1 MKTNLKQKKLAKNV
15 FKTFCELLDEK
26 GVKYTKNKD
35 RLAVNYVLQDDDL
48 LVAVNAVVNEREMIV
63 LALSPLPFTVPTE
76 RRDVIAATVSEI
88 NAYLLDG
95 HFDFDYHTGNI
106 SFRIFLSFANSIID
120 KQAFEYL
127 IATIFD
133 AVDEYNDKLLF
144 ISKSETSIED
154 ALKCLR

>member
-1 MKTNLKQKKLAKNV
+1 MKINLKQKKLAKNV
-15 FKTFCELLDEK
+15 FKAFCELLDEK

-35 RLAVNYVLQDDDL
+35 QLAVNCILQGDDL
-48 LVAVNAVVNEREMIV
+48 PVAVNAVVNEREMIV
-63 LALSPLPFTVPTE
+63 LALSQLPFTVPKE
-76 RRDVIAATVSEI
+76 RRDVIAVAVSEI

-106 SFRIFLSFANSIID
+106 NFRIFLSFANSIID

-133 AVDEYNDKLLF
+133 VVDEYNDKLLF
-144 ISKSETSIED
+144 ISKSETGIED

>member
-1 MKTNLKQKKLAKNV
+1 MQ
-15 FKTFCELLDEK
+15 
-26 GVKYTKNKD
+26 G
-35 RLAVNYVLQDDDL
+35 DDL

-63 LALSPLPFTVPTE
+63 LALSPLPFTVPIE

-106 SFRIFLSFANSIID
+106 SFRIFMSFANSIID

-127 IATIFD
+127 IAAIFD

-144 ISKSETSIED
+144 ISKSETGIDD

>member
-1 MKTNLKQKKLAKNV
+1 MTKKALN
-15 FKTFCELLDEK
+15 TQ
-26 GVKYTKNKD
+26 KNKD
-35 RLAVNYVLQDDDL
+35 RLAVNCVLQGDDL

-63 LALSPLPFTVPTE
+63 LALSPLPFTVPIE

-95 HFDFDYHTGNI
+95 HFDFDFHTGNI
-106 SFRIFLSFANSIID
+106 SFRIFMSFANSIID

-127 IATIFD
+127 IAAIFD

-144 ISKSETSIED
+144 ISKSETGIDD
-154 ALKCLR
+154 APKCLR

>member
-26 GVKYTKNKD
+26 GVKYTKTKD
-35 RLAVNYVLQDDDL
+35 RLAVNCVLQGDDL
-48 LVAVNAVVNEREMIV
+48 LVTVNAVVNEREMIV
-63 LALSPLPFTVPTE
+63 LALSPLLFTVPIE

-106 SFRIFLSFANSIID
+106 SFRIFMSFANSIID

-127 IATIFD
+127 ISAIFD

-144 ISKSETSIED
+144 ISKSETGIDD

>member
-1 MKTNLKQKKLAKNV
+1 MKINLKQKKLAKNV

-26 GVKYTKNKD
+26 DVKYTKNKD
-35 RLAVNYVLQDDDL
+35 RLTVNCILQGDDL
-48 LVAVNAVVNEREMIV
+48 PVVVNAVVNEREMIV
-63 LALSPLPFTVPTE
+63 LALSSLPFTVPTE
-76 RRDVIAATVSEI
+76 RRDVIAAIVSEI

-106 SFRIFLSFANSIID
+106 NFRIFLSFANSIID

-127 IATIFD
+127 ISAIFD

-144 ISKSETSIED
+144 ISKSETGIED
-154 ALKCLR
+154 ALKCLH

>member
-35 RLAVNYVLQDDDL
+35 RLAVNCVLQGDDL

-95 HFDFDYHTGNI
+95 HFDYHTGNI

-144 ISKSETSIED
+144 ISKSETGIDD

>member
-1 MKTNLKQKKLAKNV
+1 MTKKALN
-15 FKTFCELLDEK
+15 TQ
-26 GVKYTKNKD
+26 KNKD
-35 RLAVNYVLQDDDL
+35 RLAVNCVLQGDDL

-63 LALSPLPFTVPTE
+63 LALSPLPFTVPIE

-95 HFDFDYHTGNI
+95 HFDFDFHTGNI
-106 SFRIFLSFANSIID
+106 SFRIFMSFANSIID

-127 IATIFD
+127 IAAIFD

-144 ISKSETSIED
+144 ISKSETSIDD

>member
-1 MKTNLKQKKLAKNV
+1 MKINLKQKKLAKNV

-35 RLAVNYVLQDDDL
+35 RLAVNCVLQGDDL

-63 LALSPLPFTVPTE
+63 LALSPLPFTVPIE
-76 RRDVIAATVSEI
+76 RRDVIAATASEI

-95 HFDFDYHTGNI
+95 HFDFDFHTGNI
-106 SFRIFLSFANSIID
+106 SFRIFMSFANSIID

-127 IATIFD
+127 IAAIFD

-144 ISKSETSIED
+144 ISKSETGIDD

>member
-1 MKTNLKQKKLAKNV
+1 MQ
-15 FKTFCELLDEK
+15 
-26 GVKYTKNKD
+26 G
-35 RLAVNYVLQDDDL
+35 DDL

-106 SFRIFLSFANSIID
+106 NFRIFLSFANSIID

-144 ISKSETSIED
+144 ISKSETGIDD